1 MYPYSFV
8 QWLLFFYLYCFI
20 GWIWESCYVSLKKRH
35 LVNRGFLHGPL
46 LPIYG
51 FGAMTIL
58 LVTMRVRDSIPLIF
72 LAGMAGATILEYF
85 TGAAMERIFHVRYW
99 DYSNQPLNLN
109 GHICLISSLAW
120 GFFSILL
127 VRVVH
132 KPAEVLILAI
142 PGEGALALACVLTAL
157 FAADTVQSVRE
168 ALDLKEVLKKLTLN
182 NQELHRIQ
190 KRMDVITAFL
200 ADDSQRLLEKLGQ
213 SRKELTAKL
222 QEEGLFAGAEKSYA
236 EKTAAMKAELERLRG
251 ELEKLLAARNTK
263 AKDKVVRRA
272 KWILKRNP
280 GSISEKYK
288 KALEEIKA
296 NLERRRE

>member
-142 PGEGALALACVLTAL
+142 PGKGRWLWP
-157 FAADTVQSVRE
+157 
-168 ALDLKEVLKKLTLN
+168 
-182 NQELHRIQ
+182 
-190 KRMDVITAFL
+190 AF
-200 ADDSQRLLEKLGQ
+200 
-213 SRKELTAKL
+213 
-222 QEEGLFAGAEKSYA
+222 
-236 EKTAAMKAELERLRG
+236 
-251 ELEKLLAARNTK
+251 
-263 AKDKVVRRA
+263 
-272 KWILKRNP
+272 
-280 GSISEKYK
+280 
-288 KALEEIKA
+288 
-296 NLERRRE
+296 